1 MRLSD
6 IAPSHVLIGMAH
18 LCVCLC
24 VCEYSTVQYS
34 TVHYVRKTLLLRA
47 SLGLAARHGSV
58 QRGAIQYIG
67 LCAELCAHFRAIPT
81 VRS

>member
-18 LCVCLC
+18 LCVC
-24 VCEYSTVQYS
+24 VSASTVQYS
-34 TVHYVRKTLLLRA
+34 TVQYVRNTSLLRA
-47 SLGLAARHGSV
+47 SLGLATRHGSV

-67 LCAELCAHFRAIPT
+67 LCAELCAHF
-81 VRS
+81 